1 MILGLKKVIK
11 KSFLVVSV
19 GMRKRNMMVMLVIMN
34 IVNTWVH
41 GYEAIISRENALPL
55 PMSPFTNYIMVIQS
69 ITVITK
75 IF

>member
-1 MILGLKKVIK
+1 
-11 KSFLVVSV
+11 
-19 GMRKRNMMVMLVIMN
+19 MMVMLVLMD

-75 IF
+75 IFLLVFL